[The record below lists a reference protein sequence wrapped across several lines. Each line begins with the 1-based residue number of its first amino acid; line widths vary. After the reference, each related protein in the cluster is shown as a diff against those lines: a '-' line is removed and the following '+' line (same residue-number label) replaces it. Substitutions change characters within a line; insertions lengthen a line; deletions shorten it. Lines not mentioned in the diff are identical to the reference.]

1 MRWPGS
7 FFFPLARYTER
18 MGPRIYTVREAEA
31 LLPTVEKVFADLD
44 QVRARLR
51 KLKSKM
57 EVLEMLWGEE
67 LASAD
72 NPDHEEYDHYSA
84 EMDAAK
90 SDYEAAVR
98 VLNDHEIQLK
108 SVETGLIDFYG
119 VIESRLVFLCWK
131 RGESGIAWYHHLE
144 DGFQGRKEILP
155 AHKAV

>member
-1 MRWPGS
+1 
-7 FFFPLARYTER
+7 

-51 KLKSKM
+51 KLKGKM

-72 NPDHEEYDHYSA
+72 NPDHVEYEHYGA
-84 EMDAAK
+84 EMERAK
-90 SDYEAAVR
+90 ADYDAAVR
-98 VLNDHEIQLK
+98 VLTDHEIQLK

-119 VIESRLVFLCWK
+119 VIDSRLVFLCWK
-131 RGESGIAWYHHLE
+131 RGEAGLAWYHHLE
-144 DGFQGRKEILP
+144 DGYQGRKEILP
-155 AHKAV
+155 AYKSA

>member
-1 MRWPGS
+1 
-7 FFFPLARYTER
+7 

-31 LLPTVEKVFADLD
+31 LLPTVEKVFTDLD
-44 QVRARLR
+44 QVRNRLR
-51 KLKSKM
+51 KLKAKL

-67 LASAD
+67 LSSPE
-72 NPDHEEYDHYSA
+72 NPDHAEDRHYLEEIERSKA
-84 EMDAAK
+84 
-90 SDYEAAVR
+90 DYEAATKI
-98 VLNDHEIQLK
+98 LTDHEIQLK

-119 VIESRLVFLCWK
+119 VIDSRLVFLCWK

>member
-1 MRWPGS
+1 
-7 FFFPLARYTER
+7 

-31 LLPTVEKVFADLD
+31 LLPAVEKVFADLD
-44 QVRARLR
+44 AIRTRIR
-51 KLKSKM
+51 KVKGKM

-72 NPDHEEYDHYSA
+72 NPDHVEYSHYTE
-84 EMDAAK
+84 EMDRAKTDYDAATQ
-90 SDYEAAVR
+90 
-98 VLNDHEIQLK
+98 VLTDLEIQLK

-131 RGESGIAWYHHLE
+131 RGETGIGWYHHLE

-155 AHKAV
+155 AHKTV

>member
-1 MRWPGS
+1 
-7 FFFPLARYTER
+7 

-31 LLPTVEKVFADLD
+31 LLPVVEKVFSDLD
-44 QVRARLR
+44 QVRTRLR

-67 LASAD
+67 LASES
-72 NPDHEEYDHYSA
+72 NPDHAEYGHYAA
-84 EMDAAK
+84 EMERAK
-90 SDYEAAVR
+90 ADYDSATR
-98 VLNDHEIQLK
+98 VLDEHEIQLK

-131 RGESGIAWYHHLE
+131 RGETGIGWYHHLE

-155 AHKAV
+155 THKTV